1 MIQKPMLRNET
12 SLQSIKYKGG
22 GDLTLDELKMQLEKA
37 CKEHGLNVIISTDI
51 ITSGKLFDRST
62 TECVVI
68 KNAEHQSDYFYEVI
82 TLKTQGIYAFIDF
95 YYAGTSKNNRR
106 VAEGDM
112 KKHKTITGSI
122 IGAIKKATVSD
133 DAMEAERFY
142 YSMLADAISSIF
154 E

>member
-12 SLQSIKYKGG
+12 LLQPVKYKGG

-37 CKEHGLNVIISTDI
+37 CEEHGLDVIISTDL

-62 TECVVI
+62 TECIVI
-68 KNAEHQSDYFYEVI
+68 KNAEHQSDYFYEVV
-82 TLKTQGIYAFIDF
+82 TLKTQGLYAFIDF
-95 YYAGTSKNNRR
+95 YYSGTSKNNRR
-106 VAEGDM
+106 VAEGN
-112 KKHKTITGSI
+112 KKHETLTGTI

-133 DAMEAERFY
+133 DAMESETFY